1 MSKIL
6 VLYTFHKYSNL
17 VKYFIE
23 NAIFKDDNV
32 DFLIIS
38 NDKNIKYDCPSFV
51 KKIYRDN
58 IGFDFGGWS
67 EGLFKDDLYKNY
79 DYFIFANSS
88 VLGPFLPRYYNGK
101 WTDIYI
107 NSLNDNVKLFGSSI
121 NTCIN
126 NSTVNK
132 IVPHVQSYIFS
143 MNKETL
149 EYLISNEIF
158 SLSKIQSDFNELI
171 MQNELRMSSLI
182 LEKKWNIGSLLPYY
196 KDIDFTNIN
205 TIQKQLLDDIMF
217 QPYYNIIW
225 NEYDLVFIK
234 GNRINLDTYFKLK
247 R

>member
-1 MSKIL
+1 M
-6 VLYTFHKYSNL
+6 
-17 VKYFIE
+17 
-23 NAIFKDDNV
+23 
-32 DFLIIS
+32 
-38 NDKNIKYDCPSFV
+38 
-51 KKIYRDN
+51 
-58 IGFDFGGWS
+58 
-67 EGLFKDDLYKNY
+67 
-79 DYFIFANSS
+79 
-88 VLGPFLPRYYNGK
+88 
-101 WTDIYI
+101 
-107 NSLNDNVKLFGSSI
+107 KLFGSSI

-126 NSTVNK
+126 NFTVNK